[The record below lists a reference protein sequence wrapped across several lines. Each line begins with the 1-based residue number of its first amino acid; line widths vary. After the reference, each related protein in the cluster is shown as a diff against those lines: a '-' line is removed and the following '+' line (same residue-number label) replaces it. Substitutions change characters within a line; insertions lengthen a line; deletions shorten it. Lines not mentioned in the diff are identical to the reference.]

1 MPFSTAD
8 MKVNGLATK
17 GKVLD
22 NPFGGKAV
30 TAYCAGL
37 AVCFFHKVTLIQP
50 EVYLGNVLLDIYH
63 IKIICE
69 YLWKDTTQQLLGLHD
84 AKITNTYEIMCMRR
98 EGCNWVLRLTLILF
112 NKGGYTDKK
121 GNLNWGKGRLMLL
134 GILYAGPQL
143 TVSGDIKIVTIPDVQ
158 EKALSISH
166 IPNNLGYIIKS
177 EALLDFVPIIK
188 SILEL

>member
-1 MPFSTAD
+1 

-50 EVYLGNVLLDIYH
+50 EVYLGNALLDIYHIKIICEYLWKDTTQQLLGLHDAKITNTYEIMCMKGEGMQLGFTTDPKVTLIQPEVYLGNALLDIYH

-84 AKITNTYEIMCMRR
+84 AKITNTYEIMCMR
-98 EGCNWVLRLTLILF
+98 
-112 NKGGYTDKK
+112 
-121 GNLNWGKGRLMLL
+121 GR
-134 GILYAGPQL
+134 GATGFY
-143 TVSGDIKIVTIPDVQ
+143 D
-158 EKALSISH
+158 
-166 IPNNLGYIIKS
+166 
-177 EALLDFVPIIK
+177 
-188 SILEL
+188 

>member
-98 EGCNWVLRLTLILF
+98 EGCNWVLRLTHYSPIDF
-112 NKGGYTDKK
+112 
-121 GNLNWGKGRLMLL
+121 LL
-134 GILYAGPQL
+134 
-143 TVSGDIKIVTIPDVQ
+143 SRPD
-158 EKALSISH
+158 
-166 IPNNLGYIIKS
+166 P
-177 EALLDFVPIIK
+177 
-188 SILEL
+188 

>member
-8 MKVNGLATK
+8 MKVNGFATK

-30 TAYCAGL
+30 TAYRAGL

-84 AKITNTYEIMCMRR
+84 AKITNTYEIMCMKR
-98 EGCNWVLRLTLILF
+98 
-112 NKGGYTDKK
+112 GGMQLGFTTDPNCY
-121 GNLNWGKGRLMLL
+121 G
-134 GILYAGPQL
+134 
-143 TVSGDIKIVTIPDVQ
+143 S
-158 EKALSISH
+158 EK
-166 IPNNLGYIIKS
+166 NY
-177 EALLDFVPIIK
+177 E
-188 SILEL
+188 

>member
-1 MPFSTAD
+1 

-50 EVYLGNVLLDIYH
+50 EVYPGNTLLDIYH

-69 YLWKDTTQQLLGLHD
+69 YLWKDTTQQLFAIHN
-84 AKITNTYEIMCMRR
+84 AKVTNTYEIMCMRGR
-98 EGCNWVLRLTLILF
+98 GCNWVLRLTPKGSVG
-112 NKGGYTDKK
+112 KGGDYAYSYAILKRKK
-121 GNLNWGKGRLMLL
+121 FL
-134 GILYAGPQL
+134 ICH
-143 TVSGDIKIVTIPDVQ
+143 SSDICPKQFDFR
-158 EKALSISH
+158 
-166 IPNNLGYIIKS
+166 IK
-177 EALLDFVPIIK
+177 
-188 SILEL
+188 

>member
-8 MKVNGLATK
+8 MKVNGFATK

-30 TAYCAGL
+30 TAYRAGL

-98 EGCNWVLRLTLILF
+98 EGCNWVLRLTQKNEYTRMRRHFVLQIGSEKLKF
-112 NKGGYTDKK
+112 STPNKSFIK
-121 GNLNWGKGRLMLL
+121 GLTNFAL
-134 GILYAGPQL
+134 AG
-143 TVSGDIKIVTIPDVQ
+143 
-158 EKALSISH
+158 
-166 IPNNLGYIIKS
+166 
-177 EALLDFVPIIK
+177 
-188 SILEL
+188 

>member
-84 AKITNTYEIMCMRR
+84 AKITNTYEIMCMR
-98 EGCNWVLRLTLILF
+98 
-112 NKGGYTDKK
+112 
-121 GNLNWGKGRLMLL
+121 GRGLQLGFTTGPKLL
-134 GILYAGPQL
+134 GFY
-143 TVSGDIKIVTIPDVQ
+143 VTHYTLFRNI
-158 EKALSISH
+158 SIS
-166 IPNNLGYIIKS
+166 K
-177 EALLDFVPIIK
+177 LLFTFIYEKFTCTSKVFKTTSSHRAKNITAMSLNMSSPK
-188 SILEL
+188 KP

>member
-8 MKVNGLATK
+8 MKVNGFATK

-30 TAYCAGL
+30 TAYRAGL

-98 EGCNWVLRLTLILF
+98 EGCNWVLQLTRNFTKKRPSKIFKIEKFNRQTLDKNMLILA
-112 NKGGYTDKK
+112 K
-121 GNLNWGKGRLMLL
+121 
-134 GILYAGPQL
+134 L
-143 TVSGDIKIVTIPDVQ
+143 TSLKVR
-158 EKALSISH
+158 ALT
-166 IPNNLGYIIKS
+166 
-177 EALLDFVPIIK
+177 
-188 SILEL
+188 

>member
-98 EGCNWVLRLTLILF
+98 EGCNWVLRLTPISLHPL
-112 NKGGYTDKK
+112 KTKK
-121 GNLNWGKGRLMLL
+121 
-134 GILYAGPQL
+134 A
-143 TVSGDIKIVTIPDVQ
+143 S
-158 EKALSISH
+158 SI
-166 IPNNLGYIIKS
+166 G
-177 EALLDFVPIIK
+177 
-188 SILEL
+188 

>member
-50 EVYLGNVLLDIYH
+50 EVYLGNTLLDIYH

-98 EGCNWVLRLTLILF
+98 EGCNWVLRLTRESSV
-112 NKGGYTDKK
+112 NPP
-121 GNLNWGKGRLMLL
+121 RR
-134 GILYAGPQL
+134 
-143 TVSGDIKIVTIPDVQ
+143 
-158 EKALSISH
+158 
-166 IPNNLGYIIKS
+166 
-177 EALLDFVPIIK
+177 
-188 SILEL
+188 

>member
-50 EVYLGNVLLDIYH
+50 EVYLGNALLDIYH

-84 AKITNTYEIMCMRR
+84 AKITNTYEIMCVRGR
-98 EGCNWVLRLTLILF
+98 GCNWVLRLTLF
-112 NKGGYTDKK
+112 NCGSGFCFTHNDTINLIFGYTIYKGKK
-121 GNLNWGKGRLMLL
+121 KCFTQADTKLRC
-134 GILYAGPQL
+134 
-143 TVSGDIKIVTIPDVQ
+143 
-158 EKALSISH
+158 ALKH
-166 IPNNLGYIIKS
+166 NAQK
-177 EALLDFVPIIK
+177 EV
-188 SILEL
+188 

>member
-1 MPFSTAD
+1 

-17 GKVLD
+17 GKVMD

-37 AVCFFHKVTLIQP
+37 AVCLFHKVTLIQP
-50 EVYLGNVLLDIYH
+50 EVYLGNALLDIYH

-98 EGCNWVLRLTLILF
+98 EGCNWVLRLTLKKADF
-112 NKGGYTDKK
+112 NEP
-121 GNLNWGKGRLMLL
+121 
-134 GILYAGPQL
+134 A
-143 TVSGDIKIVTIPDVQ
+143 KI
-158 EKALSISH
+158 
-166 IPNNLGYIIKS
+166 
-177 EALLDFVPIIK
+177 
-188 SILEL
+188 

>member
-8 MKVNGLATK
+8 MKVNGFATK

-37 AVCFFHKVTLIQP
+37 SVCFFHKVTLIQP

-84 AKITNTYEIMCMRR
+84 AKITNTYEIMCMKR
-98 EGCNWVLRLTLILF
+98 EGCNWVLRLTPFCVSLIIIRPANNFYFSIIFLSFLQTPILF
-112 NKGGYTDKK
+112 
-121 GNLNWGKGRLMLL
+121 LCA
-134 GILYAGPQL
+134 ICA
-143 TVSGDIKIVTIPDVQ
+143 
-158 EKALSISH
+158 
-166 IPNNLGYIIKS
+166 
-177 EALLDFVPIIK
+177 
-188 SILEL
+188 